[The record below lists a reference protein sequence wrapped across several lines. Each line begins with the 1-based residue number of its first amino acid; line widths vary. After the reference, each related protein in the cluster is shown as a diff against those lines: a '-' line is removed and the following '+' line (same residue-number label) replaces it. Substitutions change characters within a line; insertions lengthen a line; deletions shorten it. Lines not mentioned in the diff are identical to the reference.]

1 MPEKSRHKEVR
12 YSSDSEVLK
21 KHTYENH
28 SSFFKKHISISI
40 LRFEENK
47 RKRSK
52 SMLFREQTHI
62 NSRFKL
68 FFQIRRSNHTTN
80 KIDRKRQCQ

>member
-47 RKRSK
+47 RRRSK
-52 SMLFREQTHI
+52 SMLLREQTHI
-62 NSRFKL
+62 NSRFEL
-68 FFQIRRSNHTTN
+68 LFQIRRFNHTTN
-80 KIDRKRQCQ
+80 KIDRRRQCQ